1 MSNIEVIKLSE
12 YVRPTIKESSQDKW
26 VLNGVKN
33 SFYQE
38 IIDGYNNSPTNA
50 AITSSYSLM
59 TYGLGLNQQQ
69 NIISKSDLRK
79 VCADLNLFGEASV
92 EIQYK
97 NKKAVKIY
105 HVAKNKVVPS
115 KQIDGEIKSW
125 WYCEDWSQPRKYQ
138 PIEFDTFGF
147 GNKSKNEIH
156 VIRDYAFGQ
165 FYFANPQYLAALP
178 YIQLENEL
186 SNYFVNH
193 VKNGFSAG
201 HVINMNMQEP
211 DDEMKGKIVADIKRK
226 LTGSSNAGEVIVSF
240 NSSKE
245 YNTTVERIEVSDA
258 HSQYDWLCEF
268 ARDQICVAHK
278 VISGAI
284 LGIAKGTGFSSNAE
298 EIETA
303 FNETMINI
311 IKPKQE
317 LICDELERIIE
328 MQNLAFIPLR
338 QSMSDEAQ
346 GTGEVATPTANVT
359 DVASEDLIKKEASY
373 NGAQIAS
380 SLDIMQAVKDGV
392 LTVDQAI
399 TFLIQMLQ
407 FDPSV
412 AKALFS
418 GNSADAIAMSKEK
431 KKHNHTHETDGIA
444 DALID
449 LGEEVDIEEW
459 EVVLENDLEG
469 VPENIDAK
477 LNLSASIILGDLE
490 MARDFAS
497 FWKDGSEQDTSLFK
511 VRYKYAGNPKP
522 QREFCQKV
530 MKANKVYRKED
541 IDLAGD
547 KVVNPG
553 LGAKGA
559 DKYSIWLFKGGLRC
573 QHVWQRVI
581 YLRKGN
587 NKISVNQARKMIL
600 ELEPELRDKARWVEN
615 DPRVAQ
621 AAAPEN
627 NFWAYPGN

>member
-1 MSNIEVIKLSE
+1 MSNIEVFKLSE
-12 YVRPTIKESSQDKW
+12 YIRPAIKESSYEKW

-50 AITSSYSLM
+50 AIISSYSLM

-105 HVAKNKVVPS
+105 HVPKNKVVPS
-115 KQIDGEIKSW
+115 KQIDGEIRSW
-125 WYCEDWSQPRKYQ
+125 WYCEDWSQSRKYQ
-138 PIEFDTFGF
+138 PIEFEAFGF
-147 GNKSKNEIH
+147 GKKTNNEIH

-258 HSQYDWLCEF
+258 HSQYNWLCEF

-317 LICDELERIIE
+317 LICDDLERITE
-328 MQNLAFIPLR
+328 MQGLSFIPLR

-346 GTGEVATPTANVT
+346 GTGEVATPTANVS

-407 FDPSV
+407 FDPAV
-412 AKALFS
+412 AKALFV
-418 GNSADAIAMSKEK
+418 GNSAEAIAMSKEK
-431 KKHNHTHETDGIA
+431 KKHDHKHETDGIA
-444 DALID
+444 DALIN
-449 LGEEVDIEEW
+449 LGEEVDNEEW
-459 EVVLENDLEG
+459 EVVLENDLDG

-477 LNLSASIILGDLE
+477 LNLSASIMLGDLE

-497 FWKDGSEQDTSLFK
+497 FWKDNSEQDTSLFK

-522 QREFCQKV
+522 QREFCQKI

-541 IDLAGD
+541 IDAAGD
-547 KVVNPG
+547 KVVNKGFGPR
-553 LGAKGA
+553 GA
-559 DKYSIWLFKGGLRC
+559 DTYNIWLFKGGVSCR
-573 QHVWQRVI
+573 HVWQRVI

-627 NFWAYPGN
+627 NYWRLEN

>member
-1 MSNIEVIKLSE
+1 MSNIEVFKLSE
-12 YVRPTIKESSQDKW
+12 YIRPTIKESSYEKW

-50 AITSSYSLM
+50 AIISSYSLM

-97 NKKAVKIY
+97 NKKAVRIY
-105 HVAKNKVVPS
+105 HVPKNKVVPS

-138 PIEFDTFGF
+138 PIEFEAFGF
-147 GNKSKNEIH
+147 GKKINNEIH

-211 DDEMKGKIVADIKRK
+211 NEDTKKIIVDDIKRK

-258 HSQYDWLCEF
+258 HSQYNWLCEF
-268 ARDQICVAHK
+268 ARDQICVSHK

-317 LICDELERIIE
+317 LICDDLERITE
-328 MQNLAFIPLR
+328 MQGLAFIPLR
-338 QSMSDEAQ
+338 QSMSDEAK
-346 GTGEVATPTANVT
+346 
-359 DVASEDLIKKEASY
+359 S
-373 NGAQIAS
+373 AQ
-380 SLDIMQAVKDGV
+380 MQ
-392 LTVDQAI
+392 
-399 TFLIQMLQ
+399 M
-407 FDPSV
+407 
-412 AKALFS
+412 AKH
-418 GNSADAIAMSKEK
+418 D
-431 KKHNHTHETDGIA
+431 HEHATDGIA

-449 LGEEVDIEEW
+449 LGEEIDNEEW
-459 EVVLENDLEG
+459 EVVIENDLEG
-469 VPENIDAK
+469 IPENIDAK
-477 LNLSASIILGDLE
+477 LNLSASIMLGDLE

-497 FWKDGSEQDTSLFK
+497 FWKDKSEQDTSLFK

-522 QREFCQKV
+522 QREFCQKI

-547 KVVNPG
+547 KVVNKGFGPR
-553 LGAKGA
+553 GA
-559 DKYSIWLFKGGLRC
+559 DTYNIWLYKGGVSCR
-573 QHVWQRVI
+573 HVWQRVI

-587 NKISVNQARKMIL
+587 SKISVNQARKMIL
-600 ELEPELRDKARWVEN
+600 ELEPELRDKARWQEN

-627 NFWAYPGN
+627 NYWRLEN

>member
-1 MSNIEVIKLSE
+1 MSNIEIFKLAE
-12 YVRPTIKESSQDKW
+12 YVRPTIKENFIQKW

-50 AITSSYSLM
+50 AIISSYSLM

-69 NIISKSDLRK
+69 NIISKYDLRK

-105 HVAKNKVVPS
+105 HVPKNKIVPS

-125 WYCEDWSQPRKYQ
+125 WYCEDWSQQRKYQ
-138 PIEFDTFGF
+138 PIEFEAFGF
-147 GNKSKNEIH
+147 GKKTNNEIH

-211 DDEMKGKIVADIKRK
+211 DDEMKAKIVADIKRK

-245 YNTTVERIEVSDA
+245 YETTVKRIEVSDA
-258 HSQYDWLCEF
+258 HSQYNWLCEF

-328 MQNLAFIPLR
+328 MQNLAFVPLR
-338 QSMSDEAQ
+338 QSMSDEAKS
-346 GTGEVATPTANVT
+346 APT
-359 DVASEDLIKKEASY
+359 
-373 NGAQIAS
+373 
-380 SLDIMQAVKDGV
+380 
-392 LTVDQAI
+392 
-399 TFLIQMLQ
+399 QM
-407 FDPSV
+407 
-412 AKALFS
+412 
-418 GNSADAIAMSKEK
+418 G
-431 KKHNHTHETDGIA
+431 KHDHKHETDGIA
-444 DALID
+444 DGLID
-449 LGEEVDIEEW
+449 LGEEIDNEEW

-469 VPENIDAK
+469 IPENIDAK
-477 LNLSASIILGDLE
+477 LNLSARIMLGNLE

-522 QREFCQKV
+522 QREFCQKL
-530 MKANKVYRKED
+530 MNAGKVYRKED
-541 IDLAGD
+541 IDAAGD

-553 LGAKGA
+553 LGAKGS
-559 DKYSIWLFKGGLRC
+559 DKYSIWLFKGGKNC
-573 QHVWQRVI
+573 AHVWQRVI

>member
-1 MSNIEVIKLSE
+1 MSNIEIFKLAE
-12 YVRPTIKESSQDKW
+12 YVRPAIKENYNQNW

-50 AITSSYSLM
+50 AIISSYSLM

-105 HVAKNKVVPS
+105 HVPKNKVVPS
-115 KQIDGEIKSW
+115 KQIDGEIRSW
-125 WYCEDWSQPRKYQ
+125 WYCEDWSQSRKYQ
-138 PIEFDTFGF
+138 PIEFEAFGF
-147 GNKSKNEIH
+147 GKKTNNEIH

-211 DDEMKGKIVADIKRK
+211 NEETKKLIVDDIKRK

-258 HSQYDWLCEF
+258 HSQYNWLCEF
-268 ARDQICVAHK
+268 ARDQICVSHK

-317 LICDELERIIE
+317 LICDDLERITE

-338 QSMSDEAQ
+338 QSMSDEAK
-346 GTGEVATPTANVT
+346 
-359 DVASEDLIKKEASY
+359 S
-373 NGAQIAS
+373 AQ
-380 SLDIMQAVKDGV
+380 MQ
-392 LTVDQAI
+392 
-399 TFLIQMLQ
+399 M
-407 FDPSV
+407 
-412 AKALFS
+412 AKH
-418 GNSADAIAMSKEK
+418 DHK
-431 KKHNHTHETDGIA
+431 HETDGIA

-449 LGEEVDIEEW
+449 LGEEIDNEEW
-459 EVVLENDLEG
+459 EVVLENDLDG
-469 VPENIDAK
+469 IPENIDAK
-477 LNLSASIILGDLE
+477 LNLSASIMLGDLE

-497 FWKDGSEQDTSLFK
+497 FWKDKSEQDTSLFK
-511 VRYKYAGNPKP
+511 VRYKYAGNTKP

-541 IDLAGD
+541 IDAAGD
-547 KVVNPG
+547 KVVNKGFGPR
-553 LGAKGA
+553 GA
-559 DKYSIWLFKGGLRC
+559 DTYNIWLFKGGVSCR
-573 QHVWQRVI
+573 HVWQRVI

-600 ELEPELRDKARWVEN
+600 ELEPELRDKAKWVEN

-627 NFWAYPGN
+627 NYWRLEN

>member
-1 MSNIEVIKLSE
+1 MSNIEVFKLSE
-12 YVRPTIKESSQDKW
+12 YVRPTIKESSYEKW

-50 AITSSYSLM
+50 AIISSYSLM

-105 HVAKNKVVPS
+105 HVPKNKVVPS
-115 KQIDGEIKSW
+115 KQIDGEIRSW
-125 WYCEDWSQPRKYQ
+125 WYCEDWSQSRKYQ
-138 PIEFDTFGF
+138 PIEFEAFGF
-147 GNKSKNEIH
+147 GKKINNEIH

-258 HSQYDWLCEF
+258 HSQYNWLCEF
-268 ARDQICVAHK
+268 ARDQICVSHK

-317 LICDELERIIE
+317 LICDDLERITE

-338 QSMSDEAQ
+338 QSMSDEAKS
-346 GTGEVATPTANVT
+346 APT
-359 DVASEDLIKKEASY
+359 
-373 NGAQIAS
+373 
-380 SLDIMQAVKDGV
+380 
-392 LTVDQAI
+392 
-399 TFLIQMLQ
+399 QM
-407 FDPSV
+407 
-412 AKALFS
+412 AKH
-418 GNSADAIAMSKEK
+418 D
-431 KKHNHTHETDGIA
+431 HEHATDGIA

-449 LGEEVDIEEW
+449 LGEEVDNEEW
-459 EVVLENDLEG
+459 DVVLENDLDG
-469 VPENIDAK
+469 IPENIDAK
-477 LNLSASIILGDLE
+477 LNLSASIMLGDLE

-497 FWKDGSEQDTSLFK
+497 FWKDKSEQDTSLFK

-522 QREFCQKV
+522 QREFCQKI

-547 KVVNPG
+547 KVVNKGFGPR
-553 LGAKGA
+553 GA
-559 DKYSIWLFKGGLRC
+559 DTYNIWLYKGGVSCR
-573 QHVWQRVI
+573 HVWQRVI

-587 NKISVNQARKMIL
+587 SKISVNQARKMIL
-600 ELEPELRDKARWVEN
+600 ELEPELRDKAKWVEN

-627 NFWAYPGN
+627 NYWRLEN

>member
-1 MSNIEVIKLSE
+1 MSNIEIFKLAE
-12 YVRPTIKESSQDKW
+12 YVRPTIKENYNQNW

-50 AITSSYSLM
+50 AIISSYSLM

-69 NIISKSDLRK
+69 NIISKSELRK
-79 VCADLNLFGEASV
+79 VCADLNLFGEASI

-105 HVAKNKVVPS
+105 HVPKNKVVPS
-115 KQIDGEIKSW
+115 KQIDGEIRSW
-125 WYCEDWSQPRKYQ
+125 WYCEDWSQNRKYQ
-138 PIEFDTFGF
+138 PIEFEAFGF
-147 GNKSKNEIH
+147 GKKTNNEIH

-211 DDEMKGKIVADIKRK
+211 NEETKKLIVDDIKRK

-258 HSQYDWLCEF
+258 HSQYNWLCEF
-268 ARDQICVAHK
+268 ARDQICVSHK
-278 VISGAI
+278 VISGSI

-338 QSMSDEAQ
+338 QSMSDEAKSAP
-346 GTGEVATPTANVT
+346 V
-359 DVASEDLIKKEASY
+359 
-373 NGAQIAS
+373 
-380 SLDIMQAVKDGV
+380 
-392 LTVDQAI
+392 
-399 TFLIQMLQ
+399 QM
-407 FDPSV
+407 
-412 AKALFS
+412 
-418 GNSADAIAMSKEK
+418 G
-431 KKHNHTHETDGIA
+431 KHDHKHETDGIA

-449 LGEEVDIEEW
+449 LGEEIDDDEW
-459 EVVLENDLEG
+459 EIVLENDLEG

-477 LNLSASIILGDLE
+477 LNLSANIMLGNLE

-511 VRYKYAGNPKP
+511 VRYKYAGNENP
-522 QREFCQKV
+522 QRDFCQKL
-530 MKANKVYRKED
+530 MKAGKVYRKED
-541 IDLAGD
+541 IELAGD
-547 KVVNPG
+547 KVVNKGFGPR
-553 LGAKGA
+553 GA
-559 DKYSIWLFKGGLRC
+559 DTYNIWLYKGGVNCL
-573 QHVWQRVI
+573 HVWQRVI

-627 NFWAYPGN
+627 NYWRLEN

>member
-1 MSNIEVIKLSE
+1 MSNIEVIKLAE
-12 YVRPTIKESSQDKW
+12 YQRLTIKESIYQSW
-26 VLNGVKN
+26 ILNGDKN
-33 SFYQE
+33 SFYKE

-50 AITSSYSLM
+50 AIISSYSLM

-69 NIISKSDLRK
+69 NLISKSDLRK

-105 HVAKNKVVPS
+105 HVPKNKVVPS
-115 KQIDGEIKSW
+115 KQIDGEIRSW
-125 WYCEDWSQPRKYQ
+125 WYCEDWSQPRKYT
-138 PIEFDTFGF
+138 PIEFDAFRF

-165 FYFANPQYLAALP
+165 FYFANPNYLAALP

-258 HSQYDWLCEF
+258 HSQYNWLCEF

-311 IKPKQE
+311 ITPKQE
-317 LICDELERIIE
+317 LICDNLEAITG

-338 QSMSDEAQ
+338 QSMSDEAK
-346 GTGEVATPTANVT
+346 
-359 DVASEDLIKKEASY
+359 S
-373 NGAQIAS
+373 AQTQ
-380 SLDIMQAVKDGV
+380 L
-392 LTVDQAI
+392 
-399 TFLIQMLQ
+399 
-407 FDPSV
+407 
-412 AKALFS
+412 
-418 GNSADAIAMSKEK
+418 SKHE
-431 KKHNHTHETDGIA
+431 HTHETDGIA

-449 LGEEVDIEEW
+449 LGEEVDSEEW

-477 LNLSASIILGDLE
+477 LNLSASIMLGDLE

-541 IDLAGD
+541 IDAAGD

-553 LGAKGA
+553 LGAKGS
-559 DKYSIWLFKGGLRC
+559 DKYSIWLFKGGKSC
-573 QHVWQRVI
+573 AHVWQRVI

>member
-1 MSNIEVIKLSE
+1 MSNIEVFKLSE
-12 YVRPTIKESSQDKW
+12 YIRPIIKESSYDKW

-33 SFYQE
+33 TFYQE

-50 AITSSYSLM
+50 AIISSYSLM

-105 HVAKNKVVPS
+105 HVPKNKVVPS
-115 KQIDGEIKSW
+115 KQIDGEIRSW
-125 WYCEDWSQPRKYQ
+125 WYCEDWAQPRKYQ
-138 PIEFDTFGF
+138 PIEFEAFGF
-147 GNKSKNEIH
+147 GKKTNNEIH

-211 DDEMKGKIVADIKRK
+211 DDEMKGKIVADIKHK

-258 HSQYDWLCEF
+258 HSQYNWLCEF
-268 ARDQICVAHK
+268 ARDQICVSHK

-317 LICDELERIIE
+317 LICDDLERITE
-328 MQNLAFIPLR
+328 MQGLSFIPLR
-338 QSMSDEAQ
+338 QSMSDEAK
-346 GTGEVATPTANVT
+346 
-359 DVASEDLIKKEASY
+359 S
-373 NGAQIAS
+373 AQT
-380 SLDIMQAVKDGV
+380 Q
-392 LTVDQAI
+392 
-399 TFLIQMLQ
+399 
-407 FDPSV
+407 
-412 AKALFS
+412 
-418 GNSADAIAMSKEK
+418 MSKHDHK
-431 KKHNHTHETDGIA
+431 HETDGIA
-444 DALID
+444 DALIE
-449 LGEEVDIEEW
+449 LGEEIDNEEW

-469 VPENIDAK
+469 IPENIDAK
-477 LNLSASIILGDLE
+477 LNLSASIMLGDLE

-497 FWKDGSEQDTSLFK
+497 FWKDKSEQDTSLFK

-522 QREFCQKV
+522 QREFCQKI

-547 KVVNPG
+547 KVVNKGFGPR
-553 LGAKGA
+553 GA
-559 DKYSIWLFKGGLRC
+559 DTYNIWLFKGGVSCR
-573 QHVWQRVI
+573 HVWQRVI

-627 NFWAYPGN
+627 NYWRLEN

>member
-1 MSNIEVIKLSE
+1 MSNIEVFKLTE
-12 YVRPTIKESSQDKW
+12 YVRPAIKESSYDKW

-50 AITSSYSLM
+50 AIISSYSLM

-105 HVAKNKVVPS
+105 HVPKNKVVPS

-138 PIEFDTFGF
+138 PIEFEAFGF

-258 HSQYDWLCEF
+258 HSQYNWLCEF
-268 ARDQICVAHK
+268 ARDQICVSHK

-317 LICDELERIIE
+317 LICDDLERITE
-328 MQNLAFIPLR
+328 MQNLAFTPLR
-338 QSMSDEAQ
+338 QSMSDEAKS
-346 GTGEVATPTANVT
+346 APT
-359 DVASEDLIKKEASY
+359 
-373 NGAQIAS
+373 
-380 SLDIMQAVKDGV
+380 
-392 LTVDQAI
+392 
-399 TFLIQMLQ
+399 QM
-407 FDPSV
+407 
-412 AKALFS
+412 AKH
-418 GNSADAIAMSKEK
+418 DHK
-431 KKHNHTHETDGIA
+431 HETDGIA

-449 LGEEVDIEEW
+449 LGEEIDNEEW

-469 VPENIDAK
+469 IPENIDAK
-477 LNLSASIILGDLE
+477 LNLSASIMLGDLE

-497 FWKDGSEQDTSLFK
+497 FWKDKSEQDTSLFK

-522 QREFCQKV
+522 QREFCQKI
-530 MKANKVYRKED
+530 MKAGKVYRKED

-547 KVVNPG
+547 KVVNKGFGPR
-553 LGAKGA
+553 GA
-559 DKYSIWLFKGGLRC
+559 DTYNIWLFKGGVSCR
-573 QHVWQRVI
+573 HVWQRVI
-581 YLRKGN
+581 YLRRGN

-627 NFWAYPGN
+627 NYWKLD

>member
-1 MSNIEVIKLSE
+1 MSNIEVFKLSE
-12 YVRPTIKESSQDKW
+12 YIRPTIKESSYEKW

-50 AITSSYSLM
+50 AIISSYSLM

-105 HVAKNKVVPS
+105 HVPKNKVVPS
-115 KQIDGEIKSW
+115 KQIEGEIKSW

-138 PIEFDTFGF
+138 PIEFEAFGF
-147 GNKSKNEIH
+147 GKKTNNEIH

-245 YNTTVERIEVSDA
+245 YNTTVERVEVSDA
-258 HSQYDWLCEF
+258 HSQYNWLCEF
-268 ARDQICVAHK
+268 ARDQICVSHK

-328 MQNLAFIPLR
+328 MQGLAFIPLR
-338 QSMSDEAQ
+338 QSMSDEAKS
-346 GTGEVATPTANVT
+346 EPT
-359 DVASEDLIKKEASY
+359 
-373 NGAQIAS
+373 
-380 SLDIMQAVKDGV
+380 
-392 LTVDQAI
+392 
-399 TFLIQMLQ
+399 QM
-407 FDPSV
+407 
-412 AKALFS
+412 AKH
-418 GNSADAIAMSKEK
+418 D
-431 KKHNHTHETDGIA
+431 HEHATDGIA

-449 LGEEVDIEEW
+449 LGEEIDDEEW

-469 VPENIDAK
+469 IPENIDAK
-477 LNLSASIILGDLE
+477 LNLSASIMLGDLE

-497 FWKDGSEQDTSLFK
+497 FWKDNSEQDTSLFK

-541 IDLAGD
+541 IDAAGD
-547 KVVNPG
+547 KVVNKGFGPR
-553 LGAKGA
+553 GA
-559 DKYSIWLFKGGLRC
+559 DTYNIWLFKGGVSCR
-573 QHVWQRVI
+573 HVWQRVI

-627 NFWAYPGN
+627 NYWRLEN

>member
-1 MSNIEVIKLSE
+1 MSNIEVFKLSE
-12 YVRPTIKESSQDKW
+12 YIRPTIKESSYEKW

-50 AITSSYSLM
+50 AIISSYSLM

-105 HVAKNKVVPS
+105 HVPKNKVVPS
-115 KQIDGEIKSW
+115 KQIDGEIRSW
-125 WYCEDWSQPRKYQ
+125 WYCEDWSQSRKYQ
-138 PIEFDTFGF
+138 PIEFEAFGF
-147 GNKSKNEIH
+147 GKKTNNEIH

-258 HSQYDWLCEF
+258 HSQYNWLCEF
-268 ARDQICVAHK
+268 ARDQICVSHK

-317 LICDELERIIE
+317 LICDDLERITE
-328 MQNLAFIPLR
+328 MQGLEFIPLR
-338 QSMSDEAQ
+338 QSMSDEAKS
-346 GTGEVATPTANVT
+346 APT
-359 DVASEDLIKKEASY
+359 
-373 NGAQIAS
+373 
-380 SLDIMQAVKDGV
+380 
-392 LTVDQAI
+392 
-399 TFLIQMLQ
+399 QM
-407 FDPSV
+407 
-412 AKALFS
+412 AKH
-418 GNSADAIAMSKEK
+418 D
-431 KKHNHTHETDGIA
+431 HEHATDGIA

-449 LGEEVDIEEW
+449 LGEEVDNEEW
-459 EVVLENDLEG
+459 EVVLENDLDG
-469 VPENIDAK
+469 IPENIDAK
-477 LNLSASIILGDLE
+477 LNLSASIMLGDLE

-497 FWKDGSEQDTSLFK
+497 FWKDNSEQDTSLFK

-522 QREFCQKV
+522 QREFCQKI
-530 MKANKVYRKED
+530 MKAGKVYRKED

-559 DKYSIWLFKGGLRC
+559 DKYSIWLFKGGKNC
-573 QHVWQRVI
+573 AHVWQRVI

-600 ELEPELRDKARWVEN
+600 ELDPELRDKARWQEN

-627 NFWAYPGN
+627 DFWAYPGN

>member
-1 MSNIEVIKLSE
+1 MSNIEIFKLAE
-12 YVRPTIKESSQDKW
+12 YQRPTIKESSQDKW
-26 VLNGVKN
+26 VLNGDKN
-33 SFYQE
+33 SFYKE

-50 AITSSYSLM
+50 AIISSYSLM

-69 NIISKSDLRK
+69 NLISKSDLRR

-97 NKKAVKIY
+97 NRKAVKIY
-105 HVAKNKVVPS
+105 HVPKNKVVPS

-138 PIEFDTFGF
+138 PIQFDAFGF

-258 HSQYDWLCEF
+258 HSQYNWLCEF

-303 FNETMINI
+303 FNETMINVI
-311 IKPKQE
+311 LPKQE
-317 LICDELERIIE
+317 LICDNLEAITG
-328 MQNLAFIPLR
+328 MQGLVFIPLR
-338 QSMSDEAQ
+338 QSMSDEAKS
-346 GTGEVATPTANVT
+346 TA
-359 DVASEDLIKKEASY
+359 
-373 NGAQIAS
+373 
-380 SLDIMQAVKDGV
+380 MQ
-392 LTVDQAI
+392 
-399 TFLIQMLQ
+399 M
-407 FDPSV
+407 
-412 AKALFS
+412 AKH
-418 GNSADAIAMSKEK
+418 DH
-431 KKHNHTHETDGIA
+431 KHATDGIA

-449 LGEEVDIEEW
+449 LGEEVDSEEW
-459 EVVLENDLEG
+459 EVVLEHDLDG
-469 VPENIDAK
+469 IPENIDAK
-477 LNLSASIILGDLE
+477 LNLSAKLINNEIDL
-490 MARDFAS
+490 ARDFAS

-522 QREFCQKV
+522 QREFCQKL
-530 MKANKVYRKED
+530 MKAGKVYRKED
-541 IDLAGD
+541 IELAGD
-547 KVVNPG
+547 KVVNKGFGPR
-553 LGAKGA
+553 GA
-559 DKYSIWLFKGGLRC
+559 DTYNIWLYKGGVNC

-581 YLRKGN
+581 YLRKN
-587 NKISVNQARKMIL
+587 NEKISVNQARKMIL
-600 ELEPELRDKARWVEN
+600 ELEPELRDKARWQEN

-627 NFWAYPGN
+627 NYWRLED

>member
-1 MSNIEVIKLSE
+1 MSNIEIFKLAE
-12 YVRPTIKESSQDKW
+12 YVRPTIKESSYEKW

-50 AITSSYSLM
+50 AIISSYSLM

-105 HVAKNKVVPS
+105 HVPKNKVVPS
-115 KQIDGEIKSW
+115 KQIDGEIRSW
-125 WYCEDWSQPRKYQ
+125 WYCEDWSQNRKYQ
-138 PIEFDTFGF
+138 PIEFEAFGF
-147 GNKSKNEIH
+147 GKKTNNEIH

-211 DDEMKGKIVADIKRK
+211 NEETKKIIVDDIKRK

-258 HSQYDWLCEF
+258 HSQYNWLCEF
-268 ARDQICVAHK
+268 ARDQICVSHK

-317 LICDELERIIE
+317 LICDDLERITE

-338 QSMSDEAQ
+338 QSMSDEAKS
-346 GTGEVATPTANVT
+346 APT
-359 DVASEDLIKKEASY
+359 
-373 NGAQIAS
+373 
-380 SLDIMQAVKDGV
+380 
-392 LTVDQAI
+392 
-399 TFLIQMLQ
+399 QM
-407 FDPSV
+407 
-412 AKALFS
+412 AKH
-418 GNSADAIAMSKEK
+418 DHK
-431 KKHNHTHETDGIA
+431 HETDGIA

-449 LGEEVDIEEW
+449 LGEEIDNEEW
-459 EVVLENDLEG
+459 EVVLENDLDG

-477 LNLSASIILGDLE
+477 LNLSASIMLGDLE

-497 FWKDGSEQDTSLFK
+497 FWKNKSEQDTSLFK
-511 VRYKYAGNPKP
+511 VRYKYDGAGAGE
-522 QREFCQKV
+522 REFCQKM
-530 MKANKVYRKED
+530 MKAGKVYRKED
-541 IDLAGD
+541 IDLASD
-547 KVVNPG
+547 KVVNKGFGPR
-553 LGAKGA
+553 GA
-559 DKYSIWLFKGGLRC
+559 DTYNIWLYKGGVNC
-573 QHVWQRVI
+573 QHRWIRVI

-587 NKISVNQARKMIL
+587 EKLSVYEARKML
-600 ELEPELRDKARWVEN
+600 MKLDPDLREKARWKEN
-615 DPRVAQ
+615 EKEVAQ
-621 AAAPEN
+621 VASEQN
-627 NFWAYPGN
+627 NYWKLD

>member
-1 MSNIEVIKLSE
+1 MSNIEVIKLAE
-12 YVRPTIKESSQDKW
+12 YQRPTIKESIYQSW
-26 VLNGVKN
+26 ILNGDKN
-33 SFYQE
+33 SFYKE

-50 AITSSYSLM
+50 AIISSYSLM

-69 NIISKSDLRK
+69 NLISKSDLRK

-97 NKKAVKIY
+97 NRKAVKIY
-105 HVAKNKVVPS
+105 HVPKNKVVPS

-138 PIEFDTFGF
+138 PIEFDAFGF

-201 HVINMNMQEP
+201 HVINMNMHEP

-258 HSQYDWLCEF
+258 HSQYNWLCEF

-317 LICDELERIIE
+317 LICDELERITE

-338 QSMSDEAQ
+338 QSMSDEAK
-346 GTGEVATPTANVT
+346 
-359 DVASEDLIKKEASY
+359 S
-373 NGAQIAS
+373 AQTQ
-380 SLDIMQAVKDGV
+380 L
-392 LTVDQAI
+392 
-399 TFLIQMLQ
+399 
-407 FDPSV
+407 
-412 AKALFS
+412 
-418 GNSADAIAMSKEK
+418 SKHE
-431 KKHNHTHETDGIA
+431 HTHETDGIA
-444 DALID
+444 DALIE
-449 LGEEVDIEEW
+449 LGEEIDNEEW

-477 LNLSASIILGDLE
+477 LNLSASIMLGDLE

-541 IDLAGD
+541 IDAAGD

-559 DKYSIWLFKGGLRC
+559 DKYSIWLFKGGKSCL
-573 QHVWQRVI
+573 HVWQRVI

>member
-1 MSNIEVIKLSE
+1 MSNIEVFKLAE
-12 YVRPTIKESSQDKW
+12 YQRPAIKESSYDKW

-50 AITSSYSLM
+50 AIISSYSLM

-105 HVAKNKVVPS
+105 HVPKNKVVPS

-138 PIEFDTFGF
+138 PIEFEAFGF

-156 VIRDYAFGQ
+156 IIRDYAFGQ

-211 DDEMKGKIVADIKRK
+211 DDEMKGKIVTDIKRK

-258 HSQYDWLCEF
+258 HSQYNWLCEF

-317 LICDELERIIE
+317 LICDDLERITE

-338 QSMSDEAQ
+338 QSMSDEAKS
-346 GTGEVATPTANVT
+346 APT
-359 DVASEDLIKKEASY
+359 
-373 NGAQIAS
+373 
-380 SLDIMQAVKDGV
+380 
-392 LTVDQAI
+392 
-399 TFLIQMLQ
+399 QM
-407 FDPSV
+407 
-412 AKALFS
+412 AKH
-418 GNSADAIAMSKEK
+418 DHK
-431 KKHNHTHETDGIA
+431 HETDGIA

-449 LGEEVDIEEW
+449 LGEEIDNEEW

-477 LNLSASIILGDLE
+477 LNLSASIMLGDLE
-490 MARDFAS
+490 LARDFAS
-497 FWKDGSEQDTSLFK
+497 FWKDKSEQDTSLFK
-511 VRYKYAGNPKP
+511 VRYKYAGNENP
-522 QREFCQKV
+522 QRDFCSKL
-530 MKANKVYRKED
+530 MKAGKVYRKED
-541 IDLAGD
+541 IELAGD
-547 KVVNPG
+547 KVVNKGFGPR
-553 LGAKGA
+553 GA
-559 DKYSIWLFKGGLRC
+559 DTYNIWLYKGGVNCR
-573 QHVWQRVI
+573 HVWQRVI

-587 NKISVNQARKMIL
+587 SKISVNQARKMIL
-600 ELEPELRDKARWVEN
+600 ELEPELRDKARWQEN

-627 NFWAYPGN
+627 NYWKLD

>member
-1 MSNIEVIKLSE
+1 MSNIEVIKLAE
-12 YVRPTIKESSQDKW
+12 YQRPTIKESIYQSW
-26 VLNGVKN
+26 ILNGDKN

-50 AITSSYSLM
+50 AIISSYSLM

-97 NKKAVKIY
+97 NRKAVKIY

-115 KQIDGEIKSW
+115 KQIDGEIRSW

-138 PIEFDTFGF
+138 PIEFDAFGF

-211 DDEMKGKIVADIKRK
+211 DEEMKAKIVADIKRK

-245 YNTTVERIEVSDA
+245 YNTKVERIEVSDA
-258 HSQYDWLCEF
+258 HSQYNWLCEF
-268 ARDQICVAHK
+268 ARDQICVSHK

-303 FNETMINI
+303 FNETMINV

-338 QSMSDEAQ
+338 QSMSDEAK
-346 GTGEVATPTANVT
+346 
-359 DVASEDLIKKEASY
+359 S
-373 NGAQIAS
+373 AQTQ
-380 SLDIMQAVKDGV
+380 L
-392 LTVDQAI
+392 
-399 TFLIQMLQ
+399 
-407 FDPSV
+407 
-412 AKALFS
+412 AKH
-418 GNSADAIAMSKEK
+418 DHK
-431 KKHNHTHETDGIA
+431 HETDGIA
-444 DALID
+444 DTLIN
-449 LGEEVDIEEW
+449 LGEDIDNEEW
-459 EVVLENDLEG
+459 EMVLENDLEG

-477 LNLSASIILGDLE
+477 LNLSASIMLGDLE

-497 FWKDGSEQDTSLFK
+497 FWKDKSEQDTSLFK
-511 VRYKYAGNPKP
+511 VRYKYDGAGLGE
-522 QREFCQKV
+522 REFCQKM
-530 MKANKVYRKED
+530 MKAGKVYRKED
-541 IDLAGD
+541 IDLAAD
-547 KVVNPG
+547 KVVNKGFGPR
-553 LGAKGA
+553 GA
-559 DKYSIWLFKGGLRC
+559 DTYNIWLYKGGVNC
-573 QHVWQRVI
+573 QHRWIRVI

-587 NKISVNQARKMIL
+587 EKLSVYEARKML
-600 ELEPELRDKARWVEN
+600 MKLDPDLRKKARWKEN
-615 DPRVAQ
+615 EKEVAQ
-621 AAAPEN
+621 VASEQN
-627 NFWAYPGN
+627 NYWKLD

>member
-1 MSNIEVIKLSE
+1 MSNIEIFKLAE
-12 YVRPTIKESSQDKW
+12 YVRPTIKENLIQKW
-26 VLNGVKN
+26 VLNGIKN

-50 AITSSYSLM
+50 AIISSYSLM

-105 HVAKNKVVPS
+105 HVPKNKIVPS

-125 WYCEDWSQPRKYQ
+125 WYCEDWTQSRKYQ
-138 PIEFDTFGF
+138 PIKFEAFGF

-211 DDEMKGKIVADIKRK
+211 NEETKKIIVDDIKRK

-258 HSQYDWLCEF
+258 HSQYNWLCEF

-278 VISGAI
+278 VISGSI

-303 FNETMINI
+303 FNETMINV

-328 MQNLAFIPLR
+328 MQNLAFMPLR
-338 QSMSDEAQ
+338 QSMSDEAKS
-346 GTGEVATPTANVT
+346 APT
-359 DVASEDLIKKEASY
+359 
-373 NGAQIAS
+373 
-380 SLDIMQAVKDGV
+380 
-392 LTVDQAI
+392 
-399 TFLIQMLQ
+399 QM
-407 FDPSV
+407 
-412 AKALFS
+412 
-418 GNSADAIAMSKEK
+418 G
-431 KKHNHTHETDGIA
+431 KHDHKHETDGIA

-449 LGEEVDIEEW
+449 LGEEINNEEW
-459 EVVLENDLEG
+459 EIVLENDLEG

-477 LNLSASIILGDLE
+477 LNLSASIMLGNLE
-490 MARDFAS
+490 LARDFAS

-511 VRYKYAGNPKP
+511 VRYKYAGNENP
-522 QREFCQKV
+522 QRDFCQKL
-530 MKANKVYRKED
+530 MKAGKVYRKED

-547 KVVNPG
+547 KVVNKGFGPR
-553 LGAKGA
+553 GA
-559 DKYSIWLFKGGLRC
+559 DTYNIWLYHGGKNC
-573 QHVWQRVI
+573 YHYWERVI
-581 YLRKGN
+581 YLRKN
-587 NKISVNQARKMIL
+587 NGKLSVNQARKMIL
-600 ELEPELRDKARWVEN
+600 ELEPELRDKARWTTNEKE
-615 DPRVAQ
+615 VATPTIYQ
-621 AAAPEN
+621 PNRGALPK
-627 NFWAYPGN
+627 

>member
-1 MSNIEVIKLSE
+1 MSNIEVFKLSE
-12 YVRPTIKESSQDKW
+12 YVRPTIKESSYEKW

-50 AITSSYSLM
+50 AIISSYSLM

-105 HVAKNKVVPS
+105 HVPKNKVVPS
-115 KQIDGEIKSW
+115 KQIDGEIRSW

-138 PIEFDTFGF
+138 PIEFEAFGF
-147 GNKSKNEIH
+147 GKKTNNEIH

-245 YNTTVERIEVSDA
+245 YETTVKRIEVSDA
-258 HSQYDWLCEF
+258 HSQYNWLCEF
-268 ARDQICVAHK
+268 ARDQICVSHK

-317 LICDELERIIE
+317 LICDDLERITE

-338 QSMSDEAQ
+338 QSMSDEAKS
-346 GTGEVATPTANVT
+346 APT
-359 DVASEDLIKKEASY
+359 
-373 NGAQIAS
+373 
-380 SLDIMQAVKDGV
+380 
-392 LTVDQAI
+392 
-399 TFLIQMLQ
+399 QM
-407 FDPSV
+407 
-412 AKALFS
+412 AKH
-418 GNSADAIAMSKEK
+418 DHK
-431 KKHNHTHETDGIA
+431 HETDGIA

-449 LGEEVDIEEW
+449 LGEEIDNEEW
-459 EVVLENDLEG
+459 EVVLENDLDG

-477 LNLSASIILGDLE
+477 LNLSASIMLGDLE

-497 FWKDGSEQDTSLFK
+497 FWKDKSEQDTSLFK
-511 VRYKYAGNPKP
+511 VRYKYAGNEKA
-522 QREFCQKV
+522 QRDFCYKL

-541 IDLAGD
+541 IDLAAD
-547 KVVNPG
+547 KVVNKGFGPR
-553 LGAKGA
+553 GA
-559 DKYSIWLFKGGLRC
+559 DTYNIWLYKGGVNC
-573 QHVWQRVI
+573 KHVWQRVI

-587 NKISVNQARKMIL
+587 NKIFVNEARKMIL

-627 NFWAYPGN
+627 NYWRLEN

>member
-1 MSNIEVIKLSE
+1 MSNIEIFKLAE
-12 YVRPTIKESSQDKW
+12 YVRPTIKENYNQNW

-50 AITSSYSLM
+50 AIISSYSLM

-105 HVAKNKVVPS
+105 HVPKNKVVPS
-115 KQIDGEIKSW
+115 KQIDGDIKSW
-125 WYCEDWSQPRKYQ
+125 WYCEDWSQSRKYQ
-138 PIEFDTFGF
+138 PIEFAAFGA
-147 GNKSKNEIH
+147 GEKKENEIH

-258 HSQYDWLCEF
+258 HSQYNWLCEF

-278 VISGAI
+278 VISGSI

-317 LICDELERIIE
+317 LICDDLERITE

-338 QSMSDEAQ
+338 QSMSDEAK
-346 GTGEVATPTANVT
+346 
-359 DVASEDLIKKEASY
+359 S
-373 NGAQIAS
+373 AQ
-380 SLDIMQAVKDGV
+380 MQ
-392 LTVDQAI
+392 
-399 TFLIQMLQ
+399 M
-407 FDPSV
+407 
-412 AKALFS
+412 AKH
-418 GNSADAIAMSKEK
+418 D
-431 KKHNHTHETDGIA
+431 HEHATDGIA

-449 LGEEVDIEEW
+449 LGEEIDNEEW
-459 EVVLENDLEG
+459 EVILENDLEG

-477 LNLSASIILGDLE
+477 LNLSASIMLGNLE

-497 FWKDGSEQDTSLFK
+497 FWKDGSDQDTSLFK
-511 VRYKYAGNPKP
+511 VRYKYAGNPNP
-522 QREFCQKV
+522 QRDFCQKL

-541 IDLAGD
+541 IDLAGE

-553 LGAKGA
+553 FGPKGA
-559 DKYSIWLFKGGLRC
+559 DTYNIWLFKGGKRC
-573 QHVWQRVI
+573 LHVWQRVI

-600 ELEPELRDKARWVEN
+600 ELEPELRDKAKWVEN

-621 AAAPEN
+621 VAAPEN

>member
-1 MSNIEVIKLSE
+1 MSNIEIFKLAE
-12 YVRPTIKESSQDKW
+12 YVRPTIKENYIQKW
-26 VLNGVKN
+26 VLNGIKN

-50 AITSSYSLM
+50 AIISSYSLM

-69 NIISKSDLRK
+69 NIISKSDIRK

-105 HVAKNKVVPS
+105 HVPKNKVVPS

-125 WYCEDWSQPRKYQ
+125 WYCEDWSQNRKYQ
-138 PIEFDTFGF
+138 PIEFEAFGV
-147 GNKSKNEIH
+147 GTKSKNEIH

-211 DDEMKGKIVADIKRK
+211 NEETKKIIVDDIKRK

-245 YNTTVERIEVSDA
+245 YETTVKRIEVSDA
-258 HSQYDWLCEF
+258 HSQYNWLCEF

-317 LICDELERIIE
+317 LICDDLERITE

-338 QSMSDEAQ
+338 QSMSDEAK
-346 GTGEVATPTANVT
+346 
-359 DVASEDLIKKEASY
+359 S
-373 NGAQIAS
+373 AQ
-380 SLDIMQAVKDGV
+380 MQ
-392 LTVDQAI
+392 
-399 TFLIQMLQ
+399 M
-407 FDPSV
+407 
-412 AKALFS
+412 AKH
-418 GNSADAIAMSKEK
+418 DHK
-431 KKHNHTHETDGIA
+431 HETDGIA
-444 DALID
+444 DALIE
-449 LGEEVDIEEW
+449 LGEEVDNEEW
-459 EVVLENDLEG
+459 EIVLENDLEG
-469 VPENIDAK
+469 IPENIDAK
-477 LNLSASIILGDLE
+477 LNLSASIMLGDLE

-497 FWKDGSEQDTSLFK
+497 FWKDKSEQDTSLFK

-541 IDLAGD
+541 IDAAGD

-559 DKYSIWLFKGGLRC
+559 DKYSIWLFKGGKRC
-573 QHVWQRVI
+573 AHVWQRVI

-627 NFWAYPGN
+627 NYWAYPGS

>member
-1 MSNIEVIKLSE
+1 MSNIEVFKLAE
-12 YVRPTIKESSQDKW
+12 YVRPTIKESSQQNW

-50 AITSSYSLM
+50 AIISSYSLM

-105 HVAKNKVVPS
+105 HVPKNKIVPS
-115 KQIDGEIKSW
+115 KQIDGDIRSW
-125 WYCEDWSQPRKYQ
+125 WYCEDWSQQRKYQ
-138 PIEFDTFGF
+138 PIEFEAFGF
-147 GNKSKNEIH
+147 GKKTNNEIH

-245 YNTTVERIEVSDA
+245 YETTVKRIEVSDA
-258 HSQYDWLCEF
+258 HSQYNWLCEF
-268 ARDQICVAHK
+268 ARDQICVSHK

-317 LICDELERIIE
+317 LICDDLERITE

-338 QSMSDEAQ
+338 QSMSDEAKSAQ
-346 GTGEVATPTANVT
+346 MQM
-359 DVASEDLIKKEASY
+359 KK
-373 NGAQIAS
+373 
-380 SLDIMQAVKDGV
+380 DD
-392 LTVDQAI
+392 
-399 TFLIQMLQ
+399 
-407 FDPSV
+407 
-412 AKALFS
+412 
-418 GNSADAIAMSKEK
+418 
-431 KKHNHTHETDGIA
+431 HTHETDGIA
-444 DALID
+444 DALIN
-449 LGEEVDIEEW
+449 LGEEVDNEEW
-459 EVVLENDLEG
+459 EVVLENDLDG

-477 LNLSASIILGDLE
+477 LNLSASIMLGDLE
-490 MARDFAS
+490 LARDFAS

-522 QREFCQKV
+522 EREFCQKV
-530 MKANKVYRKED
+530 MKAGKVYRKED
-541 IDLAGD
+541 IDAAGD

-559 DKYSIWLFKGGLRC
+559 DKYSIWLFKGGKNC
-573 QHVWQRVI
+573 SHVWQRVI

-600 ELEPELRDKARWVEN
+600 ELDPELRDKARWVEN

-627 NFWAYPGN
+627 NYWAYPGN

>member
-1 MSNIEVIKLSE
+1 MSNIEVIKLAE
-12 YVRPTIKESSQDKW
+12 YQRPTIKESIYQSW
-26 VLNGVKN
+26 ILNGDKN

-50 AITSSYSLM
+50 AIISSYSLM

-97 NKKAVKIY
+97 NRKAVKIY

-115 KQIDGEIKSW
+115 KQIDGEIRSW

-138 PIEFDTFGF
+138 PIEFDAFGF

-211 DDEMKGKIVADIKRK
+211 DEEMKAKIVADIKRK

-245 YNTTVERIEVSDA
+245 YNTKVERIEVSDA
-258 HSQYDWLCEF
+258 HSQYNWLCEF
-268 ARDQICVAHK
+268 ARDQICVSHK

-303 FNETMINI
+303 FNETMINV

-338 QSMSDEAQ
+338 QSMSDEAK
-346 GTGEVATPTANVT
+346 
-359 DVASEDLIKKEASY
+359 S
-373 NGAQIAS
+373 AQTQ
-380 SLDIMQAVKDGV
+380 L
-392 LTVDQAI
+392 
-399 TFLIQMLQ
+399 
-407 FDPSV
+407 
-412 AKALFS
+412 AKH
-418 GNSADAIAMSKEK
+418 DHK
-431 KKHNHTHETDGIA
+431 HETDGIA
-444 DALID
+444 DTLIN
-449 LGEEVDIEEW
+449 LGEDIDNEEW
-459 EVVLENDLEG
+459 EMVLENDLEG

-477 LNLSASIILGDLE
+477 LNLSASIMLGDLE

-497 FWKDGSEQDTSLFK
+497 FWKDKSEQDTSLFK
-511 VRYKYAGNPKP
+511 VRYKYDGAGLGE
-522 QREFCQKV
+522 REFCQKM
-530 MKANKVYRKED
+530 MKAGKVYRKED
-541 IDLAGD
+541 IDLAAD
-547 KVVNPG
+547 KVVNKGFGPR
-553 LGAKGA
+553 GA
-559 DKYSIWLFKGGLRC
+559 DTYNIWLYKGGVNC
-573 QHVWQRVI
+573 QHRWIRVI

-587 NKISVNQARKMIL
+587 EKLSVYEARKML
-600 ELEPELRDKARWVEN
+600 MKLDPDLRKRARWKEN
-615 DPRVAQ
+615 EKEVAQ
-621 AAAPEN
+621 VASEQN
-627 NFWAYPGN
+627 NYWKLD

>member
-1 MSNIEVIKLSE
+1 MSNIEIFKLAE
-12 YVRPTIKESSQDKW
+12 YVRPAIKESSQDKW

-50 AITSSYSLM
+50 AIISSYSLM
-59 TYGLGLNQQQ
+59 TYGMGLNQQQ

-105 HVAKNKVVPS
+105 HVPKNKVVPS

-138 PIEFDTFGF
+138 PIEFESFGF

-268 ARDQICVAHK
+268 ARDQICVSHK

-317 LICDELERIIE
+317 LICDDLERITE
-328 MQNLAFIPLR
+328 MQNLAFTPLR
-338 QSMSDEAQ
+338 QSMSDEAKS
-346 GTGEVATPTANVT
+346 APT
-359 DVASEDLIKKEASY
+359 
-373 NGAQIAS
+373 
-380 SLDIMQAVKDGV
+380 
-392 LTVDQAI
+392 
-399 TFLIQMLQ
+399 QM
-407 FDPSV
+407 
-412 AKALFS
+412 AKH
-418 GNSADAIAMSKEK
+418 DHK
-431 KKHNHTHETDGIA
+431 HETDGIA
-444 DALID
+444 DTLIN
-449 LGEEVDIEEW
+449 LGEEVDNEEW
-459 EVVLENDLEG
+459 EVVLENDLDG

-477 LNLSASIILGDLE
+477 LNLSASIMLGDLE
-490 MARDFAS
+490 LARDFAS

-511 VRYKYAGNPKP
+511 VRYKYAGNENP
-522 QREFCQKV
+522 QRDFCSKL
-530 MKANKVYRKED
+530 MKAGKVYRKED
-541 IDLAGD
+541 IELAGD
-547 KVVNPG
+547 KVVNKGFGPR
-553 LGAKGA
+553 GA
-559 DKYSIWLFKGGLRC
+559 DTYNIWLYKGGVNC
-573 QHVWQRVI
+573 KHVWQRVI

-600 ELEPELRDKARWVEN
+600 ELEPGLRDKARWQEN

-621 AAAPEN
+621 AASPEN
-627 NFWAYPGN
+627 NYWRLEN

>member
-1 MSNIEVIKLSE
+1 MSNIEVFKLSE
-12 YVRPTIKESSQDKW
+12 YIRPTIKESSYEKW

-50 AITSSYSLM
+50 AIISSYSLM

-105 HVAKNKVVPS
+105 HVPKNKVVPS
-115 KQIDGEIKSW
+115 KQIDGEIRSW
-125 WYCEDWSQPRKYQ
+125 WYCEDWSQSRKYQ
-138 PIEFDTFGF
+138 PIEFEAFGF
-147 GNKSKNEIH
+147 GKKTNNEIH

-245 YNTTVERIEVSDA
+245 YETTVKRIEVSDA
-258 HSQYDWLCEF
+258 HSQYNWLCEF
-268 ARDQICVAHK
+268 ARDQICVSHK

-317 LICDELERIIE
+317 LICDDLERITE

-338 QSMSDEAQ
+338 QSMSDEAKS
-346 GTGEVATPTANVT
+346 APT
-359 DVASEDLIKKEASY
+359 
-373 NGAQIAS
+373 
-380 SLDIMQAVKDGV
+380 
-392 LTVDQAI
+392 
-399 TFLIQMLQ
+399 QM
-407 FDPSV
+407 
-412 AKALFS
+412 AKH
-418 GNSADAIAMSKEK
+418 D
-431 KKHNHTHETDGIA
+431 HTHETDGIA

-449 LGEEVDIEEW
+449 LGEEVDNEEW
-459 EVVLENDLEG
+459 EVVLENDLDG

-477 LNLSASIILGDLE
+477 LNLSASIMLGDLE

-497 FWKDGSEQDTSLFK
+497 FWKDKSEQDTSLFK

-522 QREFCQKV
+522 QREFCQKI

-547 KVVNPG
+547 KVVNKGFGPR
-553 LGAKGA
+553 GA
-559 DKYSIWLFKGGLRC
+559 DTYNIWLYHGGKNC
-573 QHVWQRVI
+573 YHYWERVI
-581 YLRKGN
+581 YLRKN
-587 NKISVNQARKMIL
+587 NGKLSVNQARKMIL
-600 ELEPELRDKARWVEN
+600 ELEPELRDKARWVTNEKE
-615 DPRVAQ
+615 VAIPTIYQ
-621 AAAPEN
+621 PNRGALPK
-627 NFWAYPGN
+627 

>member
-1 MSNIEVIKLSE
+1 MSNIEVFKLSE
-12 YVRPTIKESSQDKW
+12 YVRPTIKESSYEKW

-50 AITSSYSLM
+50 AIISSYSLM

-105 HVAKNKVVPS
+105 HVPKNKVVPS
-115 KQIDGEIKSW
+115 KQIDGEIRSW
-125 WYCEDWSQPRKYQ
+125 WYCEDWSQSRKYQ
-138 PIEFDTFGF
+138 PIEFEAFGF
-147 GNKSKNEIH
+147 GKKINNEIH

-258 HSQYDWLCEF
+258 HSQYNWLCEF
-268 ARDQICVAHK
+268 ARDQICVSHK

-317 LICDELERIIE
+317 LICDDLERITE

-338 QSMSDEAQ
+338 QSMSDEAKS
-346 GTGEVATPTANVT
+346 APT
-359 DVASEDLIKKEASY
+359 
-373 NGAQIAS
+373 
-380 SLDIMQAVKDGV
+380 
-392 LTVDQAI
+392 
-399 TFLIQMLQ
+399 QM
-407 FDPSV
+407 
-412 AKALFS
+412 AKH
-418 GNSADAIAMSKEK
+418 D
-431 KKHNHTHETDGIA
+431 HEHATDGIA

-449 LGEEVDIEEW
+449 LGEEVDNEEW
-459 EVVLENDLEG
+459 EVVLENDLDG
-469 VPENIDAK
+469 IPENIDAK
-477 LNLSASIILGDLE
+477 LNLSASIMLGDLE

-497 FWKDGSEQDTSLFK
+497 FWKDKSEQDTSLFK

-522 QREFCQKV
+522 QREFCQKI

-547 KVVNPG
+547 KVVNKGFGPR
-553 LGAKGA
+553 GA
-559 DKYSIWLFKGGLRC
+559 DTYNIWLYKGGVSCR
-573 QHVWQRVI
+573 HVWQRVI

-587 NKISVNQARKMIL
+587 SKISVNQARKMIL
-600 ELEPELRDKARWVEN
+600 ELEPELRDKAKWVEN

-627 NFWAYPGN
+627 NYWRLEN

>member
-1 MSNIEVIKLSE
+1 MSNIEVIRLAE
-12 YVRPTIKESSQDKW
+12 YQRPTIKESIYQSW
-26 VLNGVKN
+26 ILNGDKN
-33 SFYQE
+33 SFYKE

-50 AITSSYSLM
+50 AIISSYSLM

-138 PIEFDTFGF
+138 PIEFDAFGF

-211 DDEMKGKIVADIKRK
+211 NDEMKGKIVADIKRK

-258 HSQYDWLCEF
+258 HSQYNWLCEF

-317 LICDELERIIE
+317 LICDELERITE

-338 QSMSDEAQ
+338 QSMSDEAK
-346 GTGEVATPTANVT
+346 
-359 DVASEDLIKKEASY
+359 S
-373 NGAQIAS
+373 AQTQ
-380 SLDIMQAVKDGV
+380 L
-392 LTVDQAI
+392 
-399 TFLIQMLQ
+399 
-407 FDPSV
+407 
-412 AKALFS
+412 
-418 GNSADAIAMSKEK
+418 SKHE
-431 KKHNHTHETDGIA
+431 HTHETDGIA
-444 DALID
+444 DALIE
-449 LGEEVDIEEW
+449 LGEEVDNEEW

-477 LNLSASIILGDLE
+477 LNLSASIMLGDLE

-497 FWKDGSEQDTSLFK
+497 FWKDKSEQDTSLLK
-511 VRYKYAGNPKP
+511 VRYKYDGAGEGE
-522 QREFCQKV
+522 REFCQKM
-530 MKANKVYRKED
+530 MKSGKVYRKED
-541 IDLAGD
+541 IDLAAD
-547 KVVNPG
+547 KVVNKGFGPR
-553 LGAKGA
+553 GA
-559 DKYSIWLFKGGLRC
+559 DNYNIWLYKGGVNC
-573 QHVWQRVI
+573 QHRWIRVI

-587 NKISVNQARKMIL
+587 EKLSVYEARKML
-600 ELEPELRDKARWVEN
+600 MKLDPDLREKARWKEN
-615 DPRVAQ
+615 DKEVAQ
-621 AAAPEN
+621 VASEQN
-627 NFWAYPGN
+627 NYWKLD

>member
-1 MSNIEVIKLSE
+1 MSNIEVFKLSE
-12 YVRPTIKESSQDKW
+12 YIRPAIKESSYEKW

-50 AITSSYSLM
+50 AIISSYSLM

-105 HVAKNKVVPS
+105 HVPKNKVVPS
-115 KQIDGEIKSW
+115 KQIDGEIRSW
-125 WYCEDWSQPRKYQ
+125 WYCEDWSQQRKYQ
-138 PIEFDTFGF
+138 PIEFEAFGF
-147 GNKSKNEIH
+147 GKKTNNEIH

-178 YIQLENEL
+178 YIQLENEF

-258 HSQYDWLCEF
+258 HSQYNWLCEF
-268 ARDQICVAHK
+268 ARDQICVSHK

-317 LICDELERIIE
+317 LICDDLELITE

-338 QSMSDEAQ
+338 QSMSDEAKS
-346 GTGEVATPTANVT
+346 APT
-359 DVASEDLIKKEASY
+359 
-373 NGAQIAS
+373 
-380 SLDIMQAVKDGV
+380 
-392 LTVDQAI
+392 
-399 TFLIQMLQ
+399 QM
-407 FDPSV
+407 
-412 AKALFS
+412 AKH
-418 GNSADAIAMSKEK
+418 D
-431 KKHNHTHETDGIA
+431 HEHATDGIA

-449 LGEEVDIEEW
+449 LGEEVDNEEW
-459 EVVLENDLEG
+459 EVVLENDLDG
-469 VPENIDAK
+469 IPENIDAK
-477 LNLSASIILGDLE
+477 LNLSASIMLGDLE

-497 FWKDGSEQDTSLFK
+497 FWKDKSEQDTSLFK

-522 QREFCQKV
+522 QREFCQKI

-547 KVVNPG
+547 KVVNKGFGPR
-553 LGAKGA
+553 GA
-559 DKYSIWLFKGGLRC
+559 DTYNIWLYKGGVSCR
-573 QHVWQRVI
+573 HVWQRVI

-587 NKISVNQARKMIL
+587 SKISVNQARKMIL
-600 ELEPELRDKARWVEN
+600 ELEPELRDKAKWVEN

-627 NFWAYPGN
+627 NYWRLEN

>member
-1 MSNIEVIKLSE
+1 MSNIEVFKLAE
-12 YVRPTIKESSQDKW
+12 YVRPTIKESSYEKW

-50 AITSSYSLM
+50 AIISSYSLM

-97 NKKAVKIY
+97 NKKAVRIY
-105 HVAKNKVVPS
+105 HVPKNKVVPS
-115 KQIDGEIKSW
+115 KQIDGKIRSW
-125 WYCEDWSQPRKYQ
+125 WYCEDWSQYRKYQ
-138 PIEFDTFGF
+138 PLEFEAFGF
-147 GNKSKNEIH
+147 GNKIKNEIH

-258 HSQYDWLCEF
+258 HSQYNWLCEF
-268 ARDQICVAHK
+268 ARDQICVSHK

-317 LICDELERIIE
+317 LICDDLERITE
-328 MQNLAFIPLR
+328 MQGLAFIPLR
-338 QSMSDEAQ
+338 QSMSDEAK
-346 GTGEVATPTANVT
+346 
-359 DVASEDLIKKEASY
+359 S
-373 NGAQIAS
+373 AQ
-380 SLDIMQAVKDGV
+380 MQ
-392 LTVDQAI
+392 
-399 TFLIQMLQ
+399 M
-407 FDPSV
+407 
-412 AKALFS
+412 AKH
-418 GNSADAIAMSKEK
+418 D
-431 KKHNHTHETDGIA
+431 HEHATDGIA
-444 DALID
+444 DALIE
-449 LGEEVDIEEW
+449 LGEEVDDEEW

-469 VPENIDAK
+469 IPENIDAK
-477 LNLSASIILGDLE
+477 LNLSASIMLGDLE

-497 FWKDGSEQDTSLFK
+497 FWKDKSEQDTSLFK
-511 VRYKYAGNPKP
+511 VRYKYAGNEKA
-522 QREFCQKV
+522 QREFCQKL

-541 IDLAGD
+541 IDLASD
-547 KVVNPG
+547 KVVNKGFGPR
-553 LGAKGA
+553 GA
-559 DKYSIWLFKGGLRC
+559 DTYNIWLYKGGVNC
-573 QHVWQRVI
+573 KHVWQRVI

-587 NKISVNQARKMIL
+587 SKISVNQARKMIL
-600 ELEPELRDKARWVEN
+600 ELDPELRDKARWVEN

-627 NFWAYPGN
+627 NYWRLEN